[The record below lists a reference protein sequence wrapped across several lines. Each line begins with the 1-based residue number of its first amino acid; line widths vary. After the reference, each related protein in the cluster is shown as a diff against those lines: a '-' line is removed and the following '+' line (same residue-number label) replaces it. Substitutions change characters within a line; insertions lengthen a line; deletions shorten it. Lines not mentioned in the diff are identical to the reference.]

1 MSEAS
6 RPPDFISLEY
16 HRDNDRQAEAWVRR
30 VVLAALLVLTIAALS
45 NVLGQRPTTSEVA
58 GSAATLRVKAPDAV
72 RGGLLY
78 EGHIH
83 VLAARRLERPT
94 IVLDKGWLDGF
105 ALNAIVPEPVKET
118 SEPDGVALEFAP
130 LAAGAT
136 LTVFLQSHVGP
147 TTVGRHA
154 QGVRLRDGQQSL
166 VELRRTVTVFP

>member
-1 MSEAS
+1 MSAPT
-6 RPPDFISLEY
+6 PPDFISLEL
-16 HRDNDRQAEAWVRR
+16 HRDNDREVEAWVRR
-30 VVLAALLVLTIAALS
+30 VVLAALLVLIIAALS
-45 NVLGQRPTTSEVA
+45 NVFGQRPTTSEVA
-58 GSAATLRVKAPDAV
+58 GRAATLRVNAPHAL

-83 VLAARRLERPT
+83 VVAVRRLVRPT

-105 ALNAIVPEPVKET
+105 TLNAIVPEPVKET

-130 LAAGAT
+130 LAAGST
-136 LTVFLQSHVGP
+136 LTVFVQSHVDP

-166 VELRRTVTVFP
+166 AELRRTVTVFP